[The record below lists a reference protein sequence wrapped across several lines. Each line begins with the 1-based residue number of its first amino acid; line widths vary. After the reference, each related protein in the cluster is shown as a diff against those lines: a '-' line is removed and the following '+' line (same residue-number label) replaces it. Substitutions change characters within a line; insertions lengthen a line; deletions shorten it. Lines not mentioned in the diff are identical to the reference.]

1 VLIKLII
8 TSSPWNLLSSFI
20 FRKLLQI
27 IIVIIAVEIIEVALK
42 DVIVIPI
49 RQILL
54 VLIIYQP
61 FNQ

>member
-1 VLIKLII
+1 MLVKLII
-8 TSSPWNLLSSFI
+8 TSSPWNLLSRFL
-20 FRKLLQI
+20 FRKLLLI
-27 IIVIIAVEIIEVALK
+27 IIVIIAVKIIEVALK

-61 FNQ
+61 FNE